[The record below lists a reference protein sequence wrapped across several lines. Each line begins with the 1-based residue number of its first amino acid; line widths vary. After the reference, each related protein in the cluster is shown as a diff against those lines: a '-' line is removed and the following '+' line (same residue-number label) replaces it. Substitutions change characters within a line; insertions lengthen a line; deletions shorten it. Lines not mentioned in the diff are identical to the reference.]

1 MPLFLE
7 RIKLSFSLWNS
18 EYSVCLTKVEQILSE
33 MILKIVLFV
42 AFSFTVNAENIYIN
56 SVRCN
61 FSDQIVHKNIS
72 CFAKSYNREVSTLNY
87 IIVFKKPIERVFVS
101 IILYGKQL
109 FCCFISGGGCALL
122 SIWDYLSS
130 SIVMEKSKLVQ
141 INGRND

>member
-1 MPLFLE
+1 
-7 RIKLSFSLWNS
+7 
-18 EYSVCLTKVEQILSE
+18 

-42 AFSFTVNAENIYIN
+42 VVSFTVNAENIYIN

-72 CFAKSYNREVSTLNY
+72 CFAKSYNREVSTFNC
-87 IIVFKKPIERVFVS
+87 IIVFKKPIERIFVS
-101 IILYGKQL
+101 IILREHLVYGKWL